1 MSDKSF
7 DWTQT
12 QKRTAYAGLD
22 LSKSGDMTALV
33 VIIPLDDGRVAVKG
47 RYWFPKEGLAQREL
61 DYRMPVRTW
70 HKEGKLELSA
80 GREIDYEQI
89 RIAIREA
96 KEEFDLKVVAY
107 DAWGSKYLA
116 ETLVNDGVPLQTYRM
131 AISTFGPGCALFNNM
146 WLGKKLV
153 FPDDPIM
160 RRACAEAVAK
170 TDING
175 NVRPAK
181 SREHSIIDPLVAA
194 IMALHCWGGKSASI
208 YEIEA
213 DMINGVN

>member
-1 MSDKSF
+1 
-7 DWTQT
+7 
-12 QKRTAYAGLD
+12 
-22 LSKSGDMTALV
+22 MTALV
-33 VIIPLDDGRVAVKG
+33 IAIPMDDGRVAIKG

-70 HKEGKLELSA
+70 AKEGKLELSA

-96 KEEFDLKVVAY
+96 KAEFDLRVVAY

-116 ETLVNDGVPLQTYRM
+116 ETLVNDGIPLQTYRM
-131 AISTFGPGCALFNNM
+131 AISTFGPGCSLFNNL